1 MLYFLRVV
9 ERLVPPGVVAGR
21 FRVRPPLVKPSKL
34 TLDRSGKNL
43 SQGWA
48 VNFAVGCTHACKF
61 CYVDSIWKSYG
72 GRFGDIVKTVWGNY
86 LLLPENL
93 EQAVRLTPWRR
104 WSGVEVLMSS
114 THDPYLPQLAD
125 GARRILEAALPDGVS
140 FCIQTR
146 SALAL
151 RDLPLIAEYGEQVRL
166 QVSVATMSR
175 DLSRLIEPRVP
186 PVESRLKLLTKARD
200 MNVRTG
206 VIIAPVLP
214 PVPQRTD
221 WRQDMKEIFAALS
234 EVRPDF
240 VYGESLHIR
249 GSNIELLARVLG
261 FRITRESLV
270 RLDREAGELFHELCR
285 TYGLKSVWWRE
296 YDV

>member
-1 MLYFLRVV
+1 MMFS
-9 ERLVPPGVVAGR
+9 VPPGVVVGG
-21 FRVRPPLVKPSKL
+21 FRVKPPLVKPSRL
-34 TLDRSGKNL
+34 SLDRSGKNL
-43 SQGWA
+43 SHGWA
-48 VNFAVGCTHACKF
+48 VNFAVGCTHACPF

-86 LLLPENL
+86 ILLPENL
-93 EQAVRLTPWRR
+93 EQAVSLTPWRR

-125 GARRILEAALPDGVS
+125 GARRILEAALPNGVN

-146 SALAL
+146 SPLAS
-151 RDLPLIAEYGEQVRL
+151 RDLPLIAEYREQVRL
-166 QVSVATMSR
+166 QVSVATMCR

-186 PVESRLKLLTKARD
+186 PVSSRLKLLTKARD
-200 MNVRTG
+200 MGVRTG

-270 RLDREAGELFHELCR
+270 RLDREAGELFHELCA